1 LIIESLAPLFCV
13 EIGIECGARRAHRGR
28 ARSRCSGKLGEELM
42 TPNRSSGS
50 GKKKEQ
56 LQILSPLVAEAKTAK
71 LISIHN
77 HIKGSESRS
86 RMNY

>member
-1 LIIESLAPLFCV
+1 ML
-13 EIGIECGARRAHRGR
+13 GQARRGINDTKPKQRQQQ
-28 ARSRCSGKLGEELM
+28 
-42 TPNRSSGS
+42 
-50 GKKKEQ
+50 KKEQ